1 MTAQGNA
8 CGVGDRPIA
17 LTGVER
23 DAVFELGIRPTY
35 ALGCSVAVEGDVE
48 LMLANAAL
56 WTQAARITNA
66 GRTGVIA
73 GAVRDQI
80 ALLLDEAIA
89 EALEDLEATR
99 RARDLWR
106 AGDALSGLP
115 GLDADETEAR
125 YAAEL
130 DRGRRIF
137 HGLNSLAAKLSLPG
151 TQPPGTAAPALVA
164 RSPSG
169 EGGARSAL
177 PGEALARRQADQ
189 RA

>member
-1 MTAQGNA
+1 M
-8 CGVGDRPIA
+8 
-17 LTGVER
+17 
-23 DAVFELGIRPTY
+23 
-35 ALGCSVAVEGDVE
+35 E

-73 GAVRDQI
+73 GEVRGLIAV
-80 ALLLDEAIA
+80 LLDEAIP
-89 EALEDLEATR
+89 EVLEDLEATR

-106 AGDALSGLP
+106 AGDVLSGLP

-151 TQPPGTAAPALVA
+151 RQPPGLDAQFSAPL
-164 RSPSG
+164 G
-169 EGGARSAL
+169 EV
-177 PGEALARRQADQ
+177 LARGQADQ
-189 RA
+189 HA

>member
-1 MTAQGNA
+1 M
-8 CGVGDRPIA
+8 
-17 LTGVER
+17 
-23 DAVFELGIRPTY
+23 
-35 ALGCSVAVEGDVE
+35 E

-73 GAVRDQI
+73 GEVRCLIAV
-80 ALLLDEAIA
+80 LLDEAIP
-89 EALEDLEATR
+89 EVLEDLDATR

-106 AGDALSGLP
+106 AGDVHSGLP
-115 GLDADETEAR
+115 GLRADETEAR

-130 DRGRRIF
+130 DRGRRTF

-151 TQPPGTAAPALVA
+151 TQPPGIDAPVLVA

-169 EGGARSAL
+169 EGGALSAPL
-177 PGEALARRQADQ
+177 GEVLARGQADQ
-189 RA
+189 HS